1 MPDKGIGRRIMW
13 EVGQVIVIREYFD
26 QSIRQITDL
35 DRSHNQLIY
44 NFVGDQGKMT
54 QIIIVGLVHDL
65 GVLLSLRHTD
75 DFLQI
80 VWAEPAFA
88 VWSDVDFTD
97 SVAVVVDDWEV
108 VLAGLLLA
116 SALSGLFG
124 CGLAWLCWLFGW
136 KGIFDRFEESH
147 GFVGLDHWRA
157 HWTKGWK
164 HHWLEHLLWL
174 PLWKFI
180 SIIRMWLN
188 FIQKYSSK
196 LIYWL

>member
-1 MPDKGIGRRIMW
+1 MPDKGIGRRIMR
-13 EVGQVIVIREYFD
+13 EVGQVIVIWEYFD
-26 QSIRQITDL
+26 QSVRKVSYF
-35 DRSHNQLIY
+35 DRSHDQLIH
-44 NFVGDQGKMT
+44 NFVRDQGKMT
-54 QIIIVGLVHDL
+54 KIVVVCLVHDFS
-65 GVLLSLRHTD
+65 VLLCLCHTN

-80 VWAEPAFA
+80 VCTEPAFT

-97 SVAVVVDDWEV
+97 CVAVVVDDGKV
-108 VLAGLLLA
+108 VLTGLLLA

-136 KGIFDRFEESH
+136 KGICDGFKETQR
-147 GFVGLDHWRA
+147 FVGFNHWRS

-164 HHWLEHLLWL
+164 HHWLEHLLCL
-174 PLWKFI
+174 VLWKFI